1 MMPPIECGLGYRSRN
16 KVQPLF
22 TFYIPLLL
30 VLNPNPTLKLKLTL
44 TLTLALKVKI
54 TYAVQND
61 TELKFN
67 RVLYI
72 AYKLFS

>member
-16 KVQPLF
+16 KVQPK
-22 TFYIPLLL
+22 